1 MVKSRGG
8 KSLVPIVGGAVGGA
22 LMSIICLV
30 LVALLIIIRCR
41 IKHSSQEVMIKSNH
55 VDTNLSKLN
64 SCLNC

>member
-1 MVKSRGG
+1 MASHYI
-8 KSLVPIVGGAVGGA
+8 VPIVGGAVGGA

-55 VDTNLSKLN
+55 IY
-64 SCLNC
+64 